1 MGYKEKLPP
10 LKELQNRNAEKNQKD
25 MFNQS
30 RMKANYGPKVGCV
43 LEMAETFEILYRLVA
58 DTKHTEVLF
67 EPVVDI
73 ILLYS

>member
-1 MGYKEKLPP
+1 
-10 LKELQNRNAEKNQKD
+10 

-30 RMKANYGPKVGCV
+30 RTKASHGPKVGCV
-43 LEMAETFEILYRLVA
+43 LEMAETFEILYRLVI
-58 DTKHTEVLF
+58 DTRHTEVLF